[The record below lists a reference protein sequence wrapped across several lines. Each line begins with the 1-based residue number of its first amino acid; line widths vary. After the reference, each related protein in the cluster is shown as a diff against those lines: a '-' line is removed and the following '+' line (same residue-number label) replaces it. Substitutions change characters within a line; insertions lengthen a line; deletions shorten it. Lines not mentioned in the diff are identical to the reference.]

1 MYVMTSRPKKNL
13 MENDLKRM
21 ITISNQEEK
30 SFEKSVN
37 LGEFILWEEISS
49 LKIKFNINI
58 FIILIIYDLF

>member
-1 MYVMTSRPKKNL
+1 
-13 MENDLKRM
+13 MENVLKRM